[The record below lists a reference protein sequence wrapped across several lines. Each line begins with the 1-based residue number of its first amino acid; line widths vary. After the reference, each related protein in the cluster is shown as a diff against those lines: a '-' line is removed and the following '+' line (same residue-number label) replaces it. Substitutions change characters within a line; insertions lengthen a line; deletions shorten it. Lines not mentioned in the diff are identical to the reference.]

1 MIVFGTP
8 HDAFATVIALCWLVF
23 LVVWAVSALFVKR
36 TIERSLGGVRLLTL
50 AVLIAVIAGATRG
63 FPGLRQT
70 LWSRTP
76 GVGVLAALLT
86 MMGLAIALWARAA
99 LGTNWSGTIAFKEGH
114 ELIQRGPYAYV
125 RHPIYSGLLLMG
137 LGTAIAS
144 ARLSSLLLL
153 VLTLVMLAIKAHY
166 EERLMIRHFPTTYP
180 QYRARVK
187 ALIPGVW

>member
-1 MIVFGTP
+1 
-8 HDAFATVIALCWLVF
+8 
-23 LVVWAVSALFVKR
+23 
-36 TIERSLGGVRLLTL
+36 
-50 AVLIAVIAGATRG
+50 
-63 FPGLRQT
+63 
-70 LWSRTP
+70 
-76 GVGVLAALLT
+76 
-86 MMGLAIALWARAA
+86 
-99 LGTNWSGTIAFKEGH
+99 
-114 ELIQRGPYAYV
+114 
-125 RHPIYSGLLLMG
+125 MG